1 MSAQRRRDTKPEIA
15 LRRELHRRGLRYFV
29 DRAPVKGVRRRADLV
44 FPRRKVAVFVD
55 GCFWH
60 SCPQHATF
68 PKNNA
73 QWWTDKLAANVVRD
87 RDTDARLAEQG
98 WTVIRVWEHEDPLP
112 CSVRKLDFVKE
123 RNVARWGLVAAL
135 ALGGIVYSSWIL
147 EFFLDTGLDPVTS
160 FLSELDA
167 ENQKY
172 RDVFGNADVLSAILM
187 LISGALGL
195 LITPRRRLYVTG
207 WIALAVFGIATI
219 ADASFPLECSGEG
232 CPSSAPD
239 GLLPQLHHVHALTSS
254 VAVFAIF
261 TAMIA
266 FTVGAF
272 RYREHPSLRTT
283 GLTILI
289 LTSLATVWMLTTN
302 SIEVSGGGNLGLGIA
317 QRAQVLGMSLWLC
330 TLAFAM
336 SRPPSTGLPAS
347 PR

>member
-1 MSAQRRRDTKPEIA
+1 M
-15 LRRELHRRGLRYFV
+15 
-29 DRAPVKGVRRRADLV
+29 
-44 FPRRKVAVFVD
+44 
-55 GCFWH
+55 
-60 SCPQHATF
+60 
-68 PKNNA
+68 
-73 QWWTDKLAANVVRD
+73 
-87 RDTDARLAEQG
+87 
-98 WTVIRVWEHEDPLP
+98 
-112 CSVRKLDFVKE
+112 KE

-239 GLLPQLHHVHALTSS
+239 GLLPQL
-254 VAVFAIF
+254 AIF

>member
-1 MSAQRRRDTKPEIA
+1 M
-15 LRRELHRRGLRYFV
+15 
-29 DRAPVKGVRRRADLV
+29 
-44 FPRRKVAVFVD
+44 PRTR
-55 GCFWH
+55 
-60 SCPQHATF
+60 
-68 PKNNA
+68 
-73 QWWTDKLAANVVRD
+73 
-87 RDTDARLAEQG
+87 
-98 WTVIRVWEHEDPLP
+98 
-112 CSVRKLDFVKE
+112 
-123 RNVARWGLVAAL
+123 
-135 ALGGIVYSSWIL
+135 
-147 EFFLDTGLDPVTS
+147 
-160 FLSELDA
+160 
-167 ENQKY
+167 KY

>member
-1 MSAQRRRDTKPEIA
+1 
-15 LRRELHRRGLRYFV
+15 
-29 DRAPVKGVRRRADLV
+29 
-44 FPRRKVAVFVD
+44 
-55 GCFWH
+55 
-60 SCPQHATF
+60 
-68 PKNNA
+68 
-73 QWWTDKLAANVVRD
+73 
-87 RDTDARLAEQG
+87 
-98 WTVIRVWEHEDPLP
+98 
-112 CSVRKLDFVKE
+112 
-123 RNVARWGLVAAL
+123 
-135 ALGGIVYSSWIL
+135 
-147 EFFLDTGLDPVTS
+147 
-160 FLSELDA
+160 
-167 ENQKY
+167 
-172 RDVFGNADVLSAILM
+172 
-187 LISGALGL
+187 
-195 LITPRRRLYVTG
+195 
-207 WIALAVFGIATI
+207 
-219 ADASFPLECSGEG
+219 
-232 CPSSAPD
+232 
-239 GLLPQLHHVHALTSS
+239 LTSS

>member
-1 MSAQRRRDTKPEIA
+1 
-15 LRRELHRRGLRYFV
+15 
-29 DRAPVKGVRRRADLV
+29 
-44 FPRRKVAVFVD
+44 
-55 GCFWH
+55 
-60 SCPQHATF
+60 
-68 PKNNA
+68 
-73 QWWTDKLAANVVRD
+73 
-87 RDTDARLAEQG
+87 
-98 WTVIRVWEHEDPLP
+98 
-112 CSVRKLDFVKE
+112 VKE

-272 RYREHPSLRTT
+272 RYREHHSLRTT